1 MFCSKCGTA
10 LFEGA
15 AFCTVCG
22 EPTGN
27 VTNLGIGS
35 ATPAG
40 PMVSA
45 AGAVTAGPLGAAPV
59 PAIAPSSAVA
69 TTVAPSWPSPH
80 YATGVLYAGFWL
92 RVVAAIIDGIVVG
105 IPFVPFMFVIFS
117 GMMPMLTRSPNPQEL
132 LFALLPRLALLI
144 VFSQIVGWLYWS
156 LMESSGWQATLGKKA
171 LGLYVTDL
179 AGNRASFGRTSGR
192 YCAGR
197 LVSIVPYIG
206 GLYFLVD
213 CICAGLTE
221 RKQAIHDIISGCLV
235 LRKA

>member
-22 EPTGN
+22 KPTGN
-27 VTNLGIGS
+27 ATNVGVGS
-35 ATPAG
+35 ATAAG

-45 AGAVTAGPLGAAPV
+45 AAAVTAGPPAPV
-59 PAIAPSSAVA
+59 VAPSSVM
-69 TTVAPSWPSPH
+69 APPAWPASH
-80 YATGVLYAGFWL
+80 YAAGVLYAGFWL
-92 RVVAAIIDGIVVG
+92 RVVAALIDGIVVG
-105 IPFVPFMFVIFS
+105 IPFVPFMFAIFS
-117 GMMPMLTRSPNPQEL
+117 GLMPMMTRSANPQEL
-132 LFALLPRLALLI
+132 IFALLPRLALLV
-144 VFSQIVGWLYWS
+144 VFTQVVGWLYWS

-235 LRKA
+235 LRKE